1 MCRENMV
8 NKDSCDLHQNS
19 ETQAHMANA
28 QGYTTKLALNNLLYM
43 LGRNGGF
50 SVLKQKNFVSIY
62 FLLKLICLRNA
73 HYLAVKNFWQAFY
86 ILYFHHSSL
95 KLF

>member
-28 QGYTTKLALNNLLYM
+28 QGYVTKLALNNLL
-43 LGRNGGF
+43 
-50 SVLKQKNFVSIY
+50 IY
-62 FLLKLICLRNA
+62 LDEMGET
-73 HYLAVKNFWQAFY
+73 
-86 ILYFHHSSL
+86 
-95 KLF
+95 